1 MTNTTRQAL
10 ALAVAARVPTLVWG
24 GPGLGKTSAIR
35 EMAAA
40 ADWPC
45 EIVIASIREPSD
57 FAGLPV
63 IGNAGRDGV
72 TDVYMAAPRWA
83 QRLATAGR
91 GLLFL
96 DEVSTAPPA
105 VQAALLRVVL
115 ERTVGDLELPESIA
129 VVAAANPPE
138 QAADGWDLAA
148 PLANRFC
155 HLDWQLE
162 AREWSDGLLSGF
174 VPTPIPDLNEERLR
188 AGAIT
193 MQATIG
199 SFVAARPVL
208 LHAPPADEAA
218 AGRAWPSP
226 RSWAM
231 SGRLLAAA
239 DVAGAGD
246 EVAATLLAG
255 CIGPAPAA
263 EFLAWRSELAL
274 PDAEDALR
282 NPDDFALPARGD
294 RAYAALASITAAV
307 IANNTPDRW
316 ASAWR
321 AIAAGTRNGKTDIAI
336 AAVRSLVQHRPQGAV
351 PPREVL
357 TALAPVLREAGVFD
371 RLLADG

>member
-1 MTNTTRQAL
+1 
-10 ALAVAARVPTLVWG
+10 
-24 GPGLGKTSAIR
+24 
-35 EMAAA
+35 MAAA
-40 ADWPC
+40 AGWPC

-63 IGNAGRDGV
+63 IGSDG
-72 TDVYMAAPRWA
+72 TDVYMAPPRWA
-83 QRLATAGR
+83 KRLATAGR

-115 ERTVGDLELPESIA
+115 ERTVGDLQLPESIA

-138 QAADGWDLAA
+138 QAADGWDLAP

-155 HLDWQLE
+155 HLDWDLG
-162 AREWSDGLLSGF
+162 AREWSEGLLAGF
-174 VPTPIPDLNEERLR
+174 VPTPIPDLDEERLR
-188 AGAIT
+188 ATAIT
-193 MQATIG
+193 TQATIG
-199 SFVAARPVL
+199 AFVNARPAL
-208 LHAPPADEAA
+208 LHAPPSDETT

-231 SGRLLAAA
+231 SARLLAAA
-239 DVAGAGD
+239 DIASAGD
-246 EVAATLLAG
+246 EVAAVLVAG
-255 CIGPAPAA
+255 CIGPATAA

-282 NPDDFALPARGD
+282 NPDDFTLPPRGD
-294 RAYAALASITAAV
+294 RAYAALAAITAAV
-307 IANNTPDRW
+307 IANNTPERW
-316 ASAWR
+316 SAAWR
-321 AIAAGTRNGKTDIAI
+321 AIAAGTRSGKADIAV
-336 AAVRSLVQHRPQGAV
+336 AAVRTLVEHRPDGAV

-371 RLLADG
+371 RLLAHD